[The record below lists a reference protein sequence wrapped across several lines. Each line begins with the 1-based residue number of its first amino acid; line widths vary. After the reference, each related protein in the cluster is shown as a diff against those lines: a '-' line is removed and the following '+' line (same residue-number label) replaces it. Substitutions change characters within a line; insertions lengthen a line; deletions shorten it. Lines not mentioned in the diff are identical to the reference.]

1 MIVKGRCIFDKNHKC
16 IDGISYDLSKSL
28 MGVIYIL
35 NKIKKKQQQQQQNSA
50 MDLWLAKT
58 LSIPYFRLAILS
70 PVLLVK

>member
-1 MIVKGRCIFDKNHKC
+1 
-16 IDGISYDLSKSL
+16 

-58 LSIPYFRLAILS
+58 LSMPYFRLAILS